1 MTKIHI
7 QRVGDKALIS
17 QDEFEHLVEIARRYG
32 EVSVQINED
41 DVPTLGLMRLMEQ
54 GGSFDFWMEAGEDI
68 YSAEDG
74 EPV

>member
-1 MTKIHI
+1 MTTVHVQSI
-7 QRVGDKALIS
+7 GDKAVLP
-17 QDEFEHLVEIARRYG
+17 QKDLDRLVNLAWQHEEI
-32 EVSVQINED
+32 EVQMHED
-41 DVPTLGLMRLMEQ
+41 DVPTVGVMRMAEQ